1 MMAKLNKKI
10 ICFIIFLLLFSPL
23 LKSNELVKFDFSN
36 QKYTIP
42 LPKNYCD
49 ESNTETGFFFKDL
62 IQGTLNKYS
71 EKLNAINTSKIGSI
85 FTPCKCRLDDLDLN
99 CPWGYFVMDK
109 ISSLE
114 SANKLYKNSVPDIN
128 IKDQKSLNKFLNF
141 FIDSKASEEVEEI
154 LEDSILENYEKKS
167 QEYEIDFD
175 ISFSKNQN
183 KVLWE
188 DKNAFI
194 TRTLSKHIVDNEIGE
209 EKIYK
214 AVTYLDENYIVF
226 EIYDERAN
234 NFDEE
239 MTILLNNH
247 SKLITKLFR

>member
-1 MMAKLNKKI
+1 MNSSNSTFPIKNI
-10 ICFIIFLLLFSPL
+10 QYLF
-23 LKSNELVKFDFSN
+23 
-36 QKYTIP
+36 
-42 LPKNYCD
+42 PKNYCD

-114 SANKLYKNSVPDIN
+114 SANKLHKNSVPDIN

-175 ISFSKNQN
+175 ISFSKNQT

-214 AVTYLDENYIVF
+214 AVTYVDENYIVF

-247 SKLITKLFR
+247 SKLIAKLFR